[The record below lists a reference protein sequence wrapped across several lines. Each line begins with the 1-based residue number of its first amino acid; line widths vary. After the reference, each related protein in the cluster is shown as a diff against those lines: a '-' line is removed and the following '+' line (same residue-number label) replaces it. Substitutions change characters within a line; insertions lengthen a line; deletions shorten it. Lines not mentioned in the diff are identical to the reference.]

1 MKSHE
6 YAEKL
11 KAAAEALLAR
21 EDVEFVGRPPF
32 IPISF
37 YEKEPFIAAVR
48 VLGSGEKKWTHD
60 ELQFTPYGAMEIFR
74 LYIARNTVCRL
85 VRPAEYD
92 CEPILSET
100 EAAAL

>member
-11 KAAAEALLAR
+11 KAAAEFLLAR
-21 EDVEFVGRPPF
+21 EDVEFVDRPPF

-37 YEKEPFIAAVR
+37 YDKEKFIAAVR
-48 VLGSGEKKWTHD
+48 VFGSGEKKWTYD
-60 ELQFTPYGAMEIFR
+60 ELQFTPHGAAEIFR

-92 CEPILSET
+92 CDPILSDEEVAT
-100 EAAAL
+100 L